1 MAKSNPTWRDVKSVV
16 ADWNEDQLRGLV
28 HDLYRLN
35 AGNAEFLHAR
45 LLAGSDAAQ
54 ALEPFKKRIKHAVS
68 PSEPWKRGVRL
79 SEGRKAISDFKKANG
94 NISNLLTLMVYYVQ
108 CGNDF
113 TLEFGDIDEAF
124 YDSLCSM
131 VDQIKRLLIRENDVV
146 LAAEF
151 IPLLEMEFQRI
162 DGQMGWGYPDEVGEQ
177 VSELKERF
185 PGRAAGKD

>member
-28 HDLYRLN
+28 QDLYRLN

-45 LLAGSDAAQ
+45 LFAGPDAAH
-54 ALEPFKKRIKHAVS
+54 ALEPFNKHIKHAVS

-94 NISNLLTLMVYYVQ
+94 NISNLLTLIVYYVQ

-113 TLEFGDIDEAF
+113 TLEFGDIDETF

-131 VDQIKRLLIRENDVV
+131 VDQIKRLLIKQNDVV

-151 IPLLEMEFQRI
+151 IPLLDKEFERI

-177 VSELKERF
+177 VAELKERF
-185 PGRAAGKD
+185 TGRAAGKD